1 MDIKPIGIFTS
12 SLVEETIKMY
22 QNGIGVKNIAAMHCI
37 SYEKTVKILVTAGV
51 YTSEIYD
58 NIKQLR
64 ESGKS
69 DPEVCEIMAIT
80 ADALNRYTPYKKG
93 LYNSEHPTINALRIR
108 RCREKK
114 NLESH

>member
-1 MDIKPIGIFTS
+1 MDNNTS
-12 SLVEETIKMY
+12 SFVEEIIKMY

-64 ESGKS
+64 DSRKSES
-69 DPEVCEIMAIT
+69 EICKIMSIT
-80 ADALNRYTPYKKG
+80 AGSLNRYTPYKKG
-93 LYNSEHPTINALRIR
+93 LYNSEYPTINALRIR
-108 RCREKK
+108 KCREKK
-114 NLESH
+114 NIEPH